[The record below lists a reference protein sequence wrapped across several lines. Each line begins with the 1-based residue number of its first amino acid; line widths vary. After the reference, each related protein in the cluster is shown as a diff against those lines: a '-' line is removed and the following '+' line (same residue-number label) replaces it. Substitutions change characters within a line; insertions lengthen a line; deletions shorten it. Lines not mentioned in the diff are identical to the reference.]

1 MANMKMVY
9 STILQDIN
17 SEETTSVI
25 LLCAVLDTPKVP
37 ITGEQR
43 HQLGWKRTISK
54 KACES
59 IVMARICNYDLNLM
73 ILT

>member
-1 MANMKMVY
+1 MANMKVVY
-9 STILQDIN
+9 STSLQDIS

-25 LLCAVLDTPKVP
+25 LLCAVRETPKVP

-43 HQLGWKRTISK
+43 HQLRWKRTISK

-59 IVMARICNYDLNLM
+59 IVVARVCNYDLNLM